1 MMGLMLQSIFID
13 QIIIFQ
19 TKGFVKLFLFYSM
32 PQLKQTDSAI
42 DFAGT
47 QKNLFISPIQVFALK
62 MRKHIFS
69 SSL

>member
-1 MMGLMLQSIFID
+1 M
-13 QIIIFQ
+13 
-19 TKGFVKLFLFYSM
+19 KGIRQHFVNSPICKSVPTTIKQAFYSM
-32 PQLKQTDSAI
+32 PQLKPTDSAI